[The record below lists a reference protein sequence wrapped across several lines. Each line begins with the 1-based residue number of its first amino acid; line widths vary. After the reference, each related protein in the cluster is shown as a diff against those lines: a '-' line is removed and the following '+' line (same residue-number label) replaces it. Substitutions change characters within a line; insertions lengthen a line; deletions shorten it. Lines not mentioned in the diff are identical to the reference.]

1 MYFRISLDLTMQM
14 LDDLGISLDINMIP
28 KGVFID
34 NDMDDMNIDQIPIST
49 NPFAPGL
56 EEAER
61 EAEEEEQRRLKE
73 LEDANSVPAIVSDN
87 RGKLQTIWKDNMQRW
102 KSGDSRIQMQ
112 DEDIQEK
119 KNRNE
124 EMRREIQRLQSKFGN
139 VQEAVEAKG
148 MIGFFLVTHSSNHLL
163 LASIVE

>member
-1 MYFRISLDLTMQM
+1 M
-14 LDDLGISLDINMIP
+14 LDDLGISLDLGMIP
-28 KGVFID
+28 KGAFID
-34 NDMDDMNIDQIPIST
+34 NDMDGMDINELEQIPVNT
-49 NPFAPGL
+49 NPFAAGL

-61 EAEEEEQRRLKE
+61 EAEEEEKRRLKE

-102 KSGDSRIQMQ
+102 KSGGSRIQLQ

-124 EMRREIQRLQSKFGN
+124 EMRREIQRLQNKLGS

-148 MIGFFLVTHSSNHLL
+148 KWVVHRVYS
-163 LASIVE
+163 

>member
-1 MYFRISLDLTMQM
+1 M

-28 KGVFID
+28 KGAFID
-34 NDMDDMNIDQIPIST
+34 NDMEDMDINDLDLQTPVNT
-49 NPFAPGL
+49 NPFADGL

-61 EAEEEEQRRLKE
+61 EAEEEEKRRLKE

-102 KSGDSRIQMQ
+102 KSGGSRIQLQ

-124 EMRREIQRLQSKFGN
+124 EMRREIQRLQNKLGS

-148 MIGFFLVTHSSNHLL
+148 EWSVYIAFTPSANHFL